1 MQNITRRAA
10 LMGTAAAVAVTA
22 TAAAAPALVSDPHA
36 GWYRKS
42 RDADAQANSLLS
54 QLATTEDAILKELDS
69 TYPAVI
75 AAYDNGHLS
84 YLTSLTNSHSIDT
97 ITLRRV
103 LDRAKGKSDAE
114 IDTLF
119 RSERTAV
126 IEQFKAREAKEA
138 ELEKATGF
146 ADLEA
151 EALLHV
157 RRANELEFKIADTP
171 AKTLEGVQVQALV
184 LYNWT
189 KEGTPRRDPS
199 SVELGTDEQ
208 EITALARR
216 VADGLA
222 MLSGTAL
229 QQHNA

>member
-1 MQNITRRAA
+1 MEKITRRTA

-22 TAAAAPALVSDPHA
+22 TATAAPALVSDPHA

-42 RDADAQANSLLS
+42 RDEDAQANSLLS

-75 AAYDNGHLS
+75 AAYDNGNLS

-114 IDTLF
+114 IDALF

-216 VADGLA
+216 VADGIAALA
-222 MLSGTAL
+222 GSAR
-229 QQHNA
+229 